1 MSNQTSSNDPF
12 AVDLLHG
19 VIPISRTASALAAL
33 IKHSRA
39 KGHPIIITQKGT
51 PSGVLLALEVF
62 EELRQRVDPTRHPQV
77 SDEEEV
83 VGDEAQVARDE

>member
-1 MSNQTSSNDPF
+1 MPNQPSPNDPF

-19 VIPISRTASALAAL
+19 VVPISRTASALAAL

-39 KGHPIIITQKGT
+39 KGQPIIITQKGT

-62 EELRQRVDPTRHPQV
+62 EELRQRVDPTRRPQV
-77 SDEEEV
+77 RDEEEV
-83 VGDEAQVARDE
+83 ASDEGPSDE